1 MSQFRL
7 VFRVHTIQRMFQRRV
22 SEEEV
27 KQVVVAGETI
37 ETYPDDKPFPSR
49 LMLAR
54 IIHEHFCCNREFAA
68 ATSLWRAGSPK
79 APSTYCAN
87 TPRGLATPHARLATR
102 LRDFATNRHE

>member
-7 VFRVHTIQRMFQRRV
+7 VFRVHAIQRMFQRKV

-49 LMLAR
+49 LMLGWIGSRPVHVVVADNAVAQEA
-54 IIHEHFCCNREFAA
+54 IIITVYQPDAEEWETGFKR
-68 ATSLWRAGSPK
+68 RK
-79 APSTYCAN
+79 
-87 TPRGLATPHARLATR
+87 RR
-102 LRDFATNRHE
+102 

>member
-7 VFRVHTIQRMFQRRV
+7 VFRVHAIQRMFQRRV

-49 LMLAR
+49 LMLGWSSSRPVHVVVADNVAAQEAV
-54 IIHEHFCCNREFAA
+54 IITVYQPDPEEWETGFKR
-68 ATSLWRAGSPK
+68 RK
-79 APSTYCAN
+79 
-87 TPRGLATPHARLATR
+87 RR
-102 LRDFATNRHE
+102 

>member
-7 VFRVHTIQRMFQRRV
+7 VFRVHAIQRMFQRRV

-49 LMLAR
+49 LMLGWIGSRPVHVVVADNVEAQEA
-54 IIHEHFCCNREFAA
+54 IIITVYQPDAEEWETGFKR
-68 ATSLWRAGSPK
+68 RK
-79 APSTYCAN
+79 
-87 TPRGLATPHARLATR
+87 RR
-102 LRDFATNRHE
+102 